1 MTAVKT
7 RSLPEL
13 PAGTASRSTFVFAPL
28 HSAAAP
34 LPSSSVG
41 AERYRFGARIPLSW
55 RLLAATVVVGIVVV
69 GIAVSGLQRIHVLNA
84 RLTRIVDYSA
94 EKVKLAVM
102 LKQDLTSVTRA
113 EKHLILARQAEAM
126 ARSEAAID
134 ELVATMQ
141 QHEERL
147 RALVNED
154 ERRQLERFT
163 GTWQEW
169 HENHRAVRDF
179 ARINSHGRA
188 TELALGKGHESF
200 ERLERA
206 LTAVAES
213 AEERF
218 QAMRGGASQAELAT
232 LGMKMNL
239 VAQLIRGTAQL
250 QQAEKEMLLAT
261 TEQDMVQHENA
272 LQPLQNELHERL
284 ETLHALAA
292 ESEQPWLHL
301 AEEAFQDYVRT
312 LAEMRELME
321 TKGNFLVYQFAS
333 EIGDPLAVQC
343 EQILDAILAKNKAA
357 LQAYHEESRTTYI
370 TARNTLLGLGGVGL
384 LISVTVTYLTG
395 QRITR
400 SLRRLTDYARQV
412 QQTGDL
418 SHTVPCVENAE
429 IGMLADAFDHMR
441 QSLHRQTS
449 ERAALNEALKRS
461 NEHLRNFA
469 HTAAH
474 DVKSPLCVVVSCL
487 DVLEQRH
494 AAGFDPE
501 TQEFVQDARVA
512 IRGMMELVNELLDFA
527 SVDCGDQGF
536 DEVDL
541 EAVFYQA
548 YVFSRTALKKAGAT
562 LTHDPLPTVRG
573 NEVQLRQLL
582 QNLIGNAVK
591 YRTDQPLA
599 IHVGVTS
606 QSTAE
611 DAAHWIFHVRD
622 NGMGVPPE
630 HRQRIFDA
638 FVRLHHPRDVPGSGI
653 GLALCKRI
661 VEHHGGRIWV
671 ESDPDQGSAFR
682 FTLPKTAPQ
691 PNACRPP

>member
-1 MTAVKT
+1 
-7 RSLPEL
+7 
-13 PAGTASRSTFVFAPL
+13 
-28 HSAAAP
+28 
-34 LPSSSVG
+34 
-41 AERYRFGARIPLSW
+41 
-55 RLLAATVVVGIVVV
+55 
-69 GIAVSGLQRIHVLNA
+69 
-84 RLTRIVDYSA
+84 
-94 EKVKLAVM
+94 
-102 LKQDLTSVTRA
+102 
-113 EKHLILARQAEAM
+113 
-126 ARSEAAID
+126 
-134 ELVATMQ
+134 
-141 QHEERL
+141 
-147 RALVNED
+147 
-154 ERRQLERFT
+154 
-163 GTWQEW
+163 
-169 HENHRAVRDF
+169 
-179 ARINSHGRA
+179 
-188 TELALGKGHESF
+188 
-200 ERLERA
+200 
-206 LTAVAES
+206 
-213 AEERF
+213 
-218 QAMRGGASQAELAT
+218 
-232 LGMKMNL
+232 
-239 VAQLIRGTAQL
+239 
-250 QQAEKEMLLAT
+250 
-261 TEQDMVQHENA
+261 
-272 LQPLQNELHERL
+272 
-284 ETLHALAA
+284 
-292 ESEQPWLHL
+292 
-301 AEEAFQDYVRT
+301 
-312 LAEMRELME
+312 ME

-343 EQILDAILAKNKAA
+343 EEILNAMLAKNKAA
-357 LQAYHEESRTTYI
+357 LQAYREESRSIYI
-370 TARNTLLGLGGVGL
+370 TARNTLLGLGTVGL

-400 SLRRLTDYARQV
+400 GLCRLTDYARQV

-418 SHTVPCVENAE
+418 SHAVPYVENAE

-449 ERAALNEALKRS
+449 ERAALNEALQRS

-487 DVLEQRH
+487 DRLEEKH

-501 TQEFVQDARVA
+501 TQEFVQDARSA

-527 SVDCGDQGF
+527 SVDCGDQGS

-548 YVFSRTALKKAGAT
+548 YVLLRTALKEAGAT

-599 IHVGVTS
+599 IHVGVAAP
-606 QSTAE
+606 STAE
-611 DAAHWIFHVRD
+611 EVAHWTFHVRD

-682 FTLPKTAPQ
+682 FTLPKTPPKQKTCQ
-691 PNACRPP
+691 PG